1 MKPETKEKVM
11 QFIAAYE
18 GKAFKNE
25 DWEKQKSS
33 FVFFHVM
40 KKMGIVK
47 PLYNNFFTIDK
58 DKLNSLGYGAIF
70 KAYDDYM
77 KTKSQNRAIK
87 KSAKPEIE
95 LLSQTLD
102 QMPNGF
108 SSHDFCT
115 VLSAKGFSKAKIRKG
130 AAAEYLRTVAIQTGK
145 GARTWRKKPVQT
157 QLSIHD
163 INVPAA
169 TITEQGAIE
178 HLKKL
183 GYKIMKPINQW
194 EEI

>member
-11 QFIAAYE
+11 QFVAAHE

-40 KKMGIVK
+40 KKIG
-47 PLYNNFFTIDK
+47 
-58 DKLNSLGYGAIF
+58 
-70 KAYDDYM
+70 
-77 KTKSQNRAIK
+77 
-87 KSAKPEIE
+87 
-95 LLSQTLD
+95 
-102 QMPNGF
+102 
-108 SSHDFCT
+108 T

-145 GARTWRKKPVQT
+145 GARTWRKKTVQT

-163 INVPAA
+163 VAVPVV
-169 TITEQGAIE
+169 TMTEQGCIAY
-178 HLKKL
+178 LKSL
-183 GYKIMKPINQW
+183 GCYKIMKLKTQW